1 MPTVPP
7 RVRAVLAVVGLV
19 LAAWTGWQAWR
30 LGTTWHE
37 LRTVSGRLPDL
48 PPLRGLTR
56 RRDPGF
62 PVKVWLHR
70 VDSIERAVRMA
81 RAYAG
86 MEIDVVFDSAAS
98 YFDVGHPPLPPAGIS
113 LDSLLAAVPVVGK
126 HYFWID
132 FKNLTDGN
140 AAAACAVLVGL
151 ARKYG
156 LVGHMIVESPNPR
169 ALGCFAD
176 AGLYTSYY
184 LFPDAGPATMDS
196 TALVRYY
203 EEVKANLAASR
214 VNAVSSDY
222 QSLPFIQA
230 YLPETDALVW
240 YLERK
245 RDLRYRAVLF
255 YLTHTREIR
264 VVLVSKLS
272 RGYR

>member
-1 MPTVPP
+1 M
-7 RVRAVLAVVGLV
+7 LAVVGLV
-19 LAAWTGWQAWR
+19 LAAWAGWQAWR
-30 LGTTWHE
+30 LATTWLE
-37 LRTVSGRLPDL
+37 LRAESRRLPDL
-48 PPLRGLTR
+48 PPLRGLTK

-81 RAYAG
+81 HAYAG
-86 MEIDVVFDSAAS
+86 MEIDVVFDSAAG

-113 LDSLLAAVPVVGK
+113 LDSLLAAVPAVGS

-132 FKNLTDGN
+132 FKNLTVGN
-140 AAAACAVLVGL
+140 AAAACAVLVGI

-184 LFPDAGPATMDS
+184 LFADEGPATMDA
-196 TALVRYY
+196 TALARYY

-214 VNAVSSDY
+214 VNAVSSDWE
-222 QSLPFIQA
+222 SLPFIEA

-240 YLERK
+240 YLERD
-245 RDLRYRAVLF
+245 RDLRFRMVLF
-255 YLTHTREIR
+255 YLTHKREIR
-264 VVLVSKLS
+264 VVLLSHYS